1 MRKRL
6 VAVVLWLGLGVLP
19 AGTGAV
25 TGAATGAWAAGDR
38 HAGYYY
44 PEPASR
50 EVYQARSETLPNA
63 DRATRI
69 GFVTGIAKHVSERPY
84 PPQAVMFAKGA
95 EAEKLIIVA
104 LVDGRIDTLYRARAV
119 LANMTAA
126 ARMLPAFQEMGVQD
140 TFTFLDLAHMLG
152 FKQIT
157 ISDGRDFAHQLIIE

>member
-1 MRKRL
+1 MRKRAAA
-6 VAVVLWLGLGVLP
+6 AVFCFSLSIV
-19 AGTGAV
+19 GAICA
-25 TGAATGAWAAGDR
+25 TATGAQAGDR

-44 PEPASR
+44 PEPATR
-50 EVYQARSETLPNA
+50 EVYEARSERLPRA

-69 GFVTGIAKHVSERPY
+69 GFVTGISKHVSERPY
-84 PPQAVMFAKGA
+84 PPQTAMFAKGA

-126 ARMLPAFQEMGVQD
+126 ARLLPAFHEMGVQD
-140 TFTFLDLAHMLG
+140 WFTFLDLVHMLG

-157 ISDGRDFAHQLIIE
+157 ISNGRDFAHQLIIE

>member
-1 MRKRL
+1 MVV
-6 VAVVLWLGLGVLP
+6 VALWIALATFP
-19 AGTGAV
+19 AV
-25 TGAATGAWAAGDR
+25 TGAWAGDR

-44 PEPASR
+44 PEPSSR
-50 EVYQARSETLPNA
+50 EVYQARSQTLPNA

-69 GFVTGIAKHVSERPY
+69 GFVTGIAKHISEQPY

-140 TFTFLDLAHMLG
+140 TFTFLDLAKMLG

-157 ISDGRDFAHQLIIE
+157 ISDGRDFAHQLTIE

>member
-1 MRKRL
+1 MRRRMA
-6 VAVVLWLGLGVLP
+6 AVVLWLGLGVLP
-19 AGTGAV
+19 AQAD
-25 TGAATGAWAAGDR
+25 DR

-50 EVYQARSETLPNA
+50 EVYQARSRTLPEA
-63 DRATRI
+63 DRAARI

-84 PPQAVMFAKGA
+84 PPQAVMFAKGT

-104 LVDGRIDTLYRARAV
+104 LVDGRIDTIYRARAV

-126 ARMLPAFQEMGVQD
+126 ARLLPAFQEMGVQD

-157 ISDGRDFAHQLIIE
+157 ITNGRDFAHQLIIE

>member
-1 MRKRL
+1 MRL
-6 VAVVLWLGLGVLP
+6 PMAVSVLCFGLGIAVAIDP
-19 AGTGAV
+19 AQ
-25 TGAATGAWAAGDR
+25 AGDR

-50 EVYQARSETLPNA
+50 EVYEARSETLPNA
-63 DRATRI
+63 DRSIRI
-69 GFVTGIAKHVSERPY
+69 GFVPGSAGQISARPD
-84 PPQAVMFAKGA
+84 PPQAVMFAKGT

-140 TFTFLDLAHMLG
+140 WFTFLDLAHMLG
-152 FKQIT
+152 FKQVT

>member
-1 MRKRL
+1 MRKGL
-6 VAVVLWLGLGVLP
+6 VVVVLGLALGIFP
-19 AGTGAV
+19 
-25 TGAATGAWAAGDR
+25 AATGAGAGDR

-44 PEPASR
+44 PEPTSR
-50 EVYQARSETLPNA
+50 EVYEARSQTLPNA
-63 DRATRI
+63 DRMTRI
-69 GFVTGIAKHVSERPY
+69 GFVTGIANHVSERPY

-140 TFTFLDLAHMLG
+140 YFTFLDLAKMLG
-152 FKQIT
+152 FKQLT
-157 ISDGRDFAHQLIIE
+157 ISDGRDFAHQLTIK

>member
-6 VAVVLWLGLGVLP
+6 VIVALWFGLGIFS
-19 AGTGAV
+19 
-25 TGAATGAWAAGDR
+25 AATGAAPPAWAGDR

-44 PEPASR
+44 PEPVTH
-50 EVYQARSETLPNA
+50 EVYEARSETLPEA

-84 PPQAVMFAKGA
+84 PPQAAMFAKGT

-140 TFTFLDLAHMLG
+140 WFTFLDLAHMLG

>member
-1 MRKRL
+1 MRERIAA
-6 VAVVLWLGLGVLP
+6 AVLCIGLGI
-19 AGTGAV
+19 AAATTGAISP
-25 TGAATGAWAAGDR
+25 AQAGDR
-38 HAGYYY
+38 HVGYYY
-44 PEPASR
+44 PEPATR
-50 EVYQARSETLPNA
+50 EVYEARSERLPEA

-69 GFVTGIAKHVSERPY
+69 GFVTGIANHISQQPY
-84 PPQAVMFAKGA
+84 PVQAAMFAKGT

-126 ARMLPAFQEMGVQD
+126 ARMLPAFQELGVQD
-140 TFTFLDLAHMLG
+140 WYTFLDLAHMLG

>member
-1 MRKRL
+1 MA
-6 VAVVLWLGLGVLP
+6 AVVLWLGLGVLP
-19 AGTGAV
+19 AQAD
-25 TGAATGAWAAGDR
+25 DR

-50 EVYQARSETLPNA
+50 EVYQARSRTLPEA
-63 DRATRI
+63 DRAARI

-84 PPQAVMFAKGA
+84 PPQAVMFAKGT

-104 LVDGRIDTLYRARAV
+104 LVDGRIDTIYRARAV

-126 ARMLPAFQEMGVQD
+126 ARLLPAFREMGVQD
-140 TFTFLDLAHMLG
+140 YFTFLDLAHMLG

-157 ISDGRDFAHQLIIE
+157 ITNGRDFAHQLIIE